1 MNEIE
6 FVGNRVCW
14 SQDSDFFTFH
24 WAAWRDS
31 ESYITYFPSPAPGRN
46 TSCLI
51 MHPRYT
57 PESFGLHADTV
68 IRDLTI

>member
-31 ESYITYFPSPAPGRN
+31 ESYITYFPSPARP
-46 TSCLI
+46 
-51 MHPRYT
+51 
-57 PESFGLHADTV
+57 
-68 IRDLTI
+68 